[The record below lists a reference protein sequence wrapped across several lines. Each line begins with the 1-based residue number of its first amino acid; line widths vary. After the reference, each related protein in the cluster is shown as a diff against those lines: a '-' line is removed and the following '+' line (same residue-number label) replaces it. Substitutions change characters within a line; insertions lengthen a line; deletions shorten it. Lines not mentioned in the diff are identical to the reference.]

1 MFICIFITFI
11 LLVRM
16 CRMSIKNFRLFLNHF
31 NIIFFVSL
39 YLLNTQLRLIILL
52 FWTNRLH
59 CIFIFKITFSFLSY
73 FWFFLFLNYPL
84 FIWLIKIFRISI
96 IMIILLDSLLSRF
109 WFSRLWLILMIY
121 YWTLIFILLISFR
134 YFPWMIWWYWITI
147 YFFLRTTVPAI
158 CLNTLIILTRIFI
171 RC

>member
-1 MFICIFITFI
+1 MFICIFIAFI
-11 LLVRM
+11 LLIRM

-52 FWTNRLH
+52 LWTNRLH

-84 FIWLIKIFRISI
+84 FIWLIKILRISI

-147 YFFLRTTVPAI
+147 YFFLRTTIPAI